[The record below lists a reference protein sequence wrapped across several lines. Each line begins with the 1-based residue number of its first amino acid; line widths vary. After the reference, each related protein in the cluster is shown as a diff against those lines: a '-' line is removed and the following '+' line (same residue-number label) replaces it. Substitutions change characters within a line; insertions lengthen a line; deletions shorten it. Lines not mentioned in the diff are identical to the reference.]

1 MEINI
6 YQKAVEQLVLEG
18 YTVLQVIQPSGET
31 LYFNVYKWQEG
42 YFNTAQSIDF
52 NTVEGVN
59 ITEFLSKN
67 AALCMNRTEFLN
79 AFEKE
84 MVDGV
89 LVRCEF
95 TKSSLWYK
103 WGSPNGTKNL
113 RR

>member
-6 YQKAVEQLVLEG
+6 YQKAIEQLVLEG
-18 YTVLQVIQPSGET
+18 YTILQIIQPSGET
-31 LYFNVYKWQEG
+31 FYFNVYKWQES

-67 AALCMNRTEFLN
+67 AAMCNNRIEFLSR
-79 AFEKE
+79 FERE
-84 MVDGV
+84 MMDGV

-95 TKSSLWYK
+95 TKNSTWYK
-103 WGSPNGTKNL
+103 WSAPNGTKKL
-113 RR
+113 R